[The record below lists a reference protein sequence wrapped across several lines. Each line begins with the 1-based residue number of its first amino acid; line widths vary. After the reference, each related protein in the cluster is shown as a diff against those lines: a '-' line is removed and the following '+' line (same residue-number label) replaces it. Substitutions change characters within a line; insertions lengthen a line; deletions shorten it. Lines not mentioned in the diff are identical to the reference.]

1 MNHWKDPTSD
11 QRHVLGCKAVGM
23 LVGIVSSGALDHLP
37 TIKQMAIDLDAEWV
51 ATLKPAPSPA
61 TELRAHDGTHVCP
74 HGESYGEC
82 NACDVAGD
90 HAFDAAREDRI
101 FGR

>member
-1 MNHWKDPTSD
+1 MNEHDE
-11 QRHVLGCKAVGM
+11 RCFIGARAVGM
-23 LVGIVSSGALDHLP
+23 LSALAKCGNLDRTPTLKTMALGIE
-37 TIKQMAIDLDAEWV
+37 QEWMA
-51 ATLKPAPSPA
+51 TFKPAPSPA
-61 TELRAHDGTHVCP
+61 TELTDAGRRARDGTHACP

>member
-1 MNHWKDPTSD
+1 MNEPD

-23 LVGIVSSGALDHLP
+23 LAGIVRSGALDHLP
-37 TIKQMAIDLDAEWV
+37 SIKQLAIDLDAECV
-51 ATLKPAPSPA
+51 ATFKPAPSPA
-61 TELRAHDGTHVCP
+61 TELTDAGRRAHDGTHACP

-90 HAFDAAREDRI
+90 FAFDAAREDRM